1 MLYYKNV
8 ESFLGDI
15 ILRSDGL
22 TSQDYGLGT
31 ASILLIKKLMLL
43 WI

>member
-15 ILRSDGL
+15 ILRSDGTNL
-22 TSQDYGLGT
+22 TGLLFRKSKYF
-31 ASILLIKKLMLL
+31 AHKKLMLL
-43 WI
+43 CI